1 VSVLGF
7 CPLWWVEED
16 DFMKRVL
23 FATCIAA
30 ACAVGLSAQQTTTAQ
45 SGRRMG
51 GPMTLTGCVKAGE
64 TSGTYMLTNIQ
75 RGDTGMGSG
84 STTTTAGA
92 ATTTAS
98 GSGMGQGMGRG
109 MSQIMLNASGDVDL
123 SAHVGHKVE
132 VTGTMSGGRGRMGGG
147 AATTTE
153 SGGSS
158 AAGGSTT
165 AGAATTTAGQGGGRG
180 MRTMSVTSLKMV
192 STDCGN

>member
-1 VSVLGF
+1 
-7 CPLWWVEED
+7 
-16 DFMKRVL
+16 MKRVF

-30 ACAVGLSAQQTTTAQ
+30 ACAVGLSAQQTATSTAAQ
-45 SGRRMG
+45 SGRQGRM

-64 TSGTYMLTNIQ
+64 TTGTYMLTNIQ
-75 RGDTGMGSG
+75 RSDMGMGSG

-92 ATTTAS
+92 ATTTAE
-98 GSGMGQGMGRG
+98 GGQRMGRG
-109 MSQIMLNASGDVDL
+109 MNQIMLNASGDVDL

-153 SGGSS
+153 PGGS

-165 AGAATTTAGQGGGRG
+165 AGAPTTTGGQGGGRG

-192 STDCGN
+192 STDCGS